1 MTEENLAPDFD
12 MLESIVLSPTSEN
25 AGIRLDVYLTEKL
38 PRYSRTFIAKLIKDG
53 NISVEKGKNKAGYR
67 IRGNEIIT
75 LQLPKLIPTTLKPF
89 VYPLE
94 ILYEDEL
101 LLVINK
107 PAGLTTHPANNQ
119 HQDTL
124 ANAVVA
130 YAERLSSFDKN
141 PLKLGIVHR
150 LDRET
155 SGAIIV
161 AKDEW
166 AHYKIAEQFQNRTT
180 QKEYHAIVIGNYPYD
195 EDIVDLPIG
204 RHIKNTIMM
213 AINENGK
220 SAKTFFKTLERN
232 DSFSFIAAF
241 PKTGRT
247 HQIRVHLSYR
257 GYPVAGDKLYSSNFA
272 KNISIPIERH
282 ALHAYKIRFTHPKTL
297 ETLEITAPY
306 PPDFLKMLDFM
317 REQN

>member
-1 MTEENLAPDFD
+1 MTEEHLAPDFD
-12 MLESIVLSPTSEN
+12 NLEPVVFKPTSDN
-25 AGIRLDVYLTEKL
+25 AGVRLDVFLSEKL
-38 PRYSRTFIAKLIKDG
+38 TRYSRTFIAKLIKDG
-53 NISVEKGKNKAGYR
+53 NINVEKGKNKAGYR
-67 IRGNEIIT
+67 IRGNETIT
-75 LQLPKLIPTTLKPF
+75 LQLPKLMPSMLKPYD
-89 VYPLE
+89 YPLE

-101 LLVINK
+101 LLVVNK
-107 PAGLTTHPANNQ
+107 PAGLTTHPVNNR

-130 YAERLSSFDKN
+130 HTDKLSSIDKN

-166 AHYKIAEQFQNRTT
+166 AHYKLSEQFQARTT
-180 QKEYHAIVIGNYPYD
+180 QKEYHAIVIGNFPYD

-204 RHIKNTIMM
+204 RHLKNPVMM
-213 AINENGK
+213 AISERGK

-232 DSFSFIAAF
+232 DSFSYVAAF

-257 GYPVAGDKLYSSNFA
+257 GFPIAGDKLYSTHIT
-272 KNISIPIERH
+272 KNKSVPIERH
-282 ALHAYKIRFTHPKTL
+282 ALHAYKIKFTHPKTL

-306 PPDFLKMLDFM
+306 PQDFQQMLDFM